1 MDEYTIRQAIDLI
14 KAKRLTDARKLLR
27 PVLEVT
33 PTNEAAWVWFASTF
47 TKPIEQLAVM
57 RYASQFC
64 PNSLPLARGMERLDS
79 IVAEQKA
86 RGEEE
91 DIGNLEAQLPV
102 IHGAIIETPTSFDE
116 TPFTWDQPFDKN
128 WTNNDKENSNSEGDW
143 ISSLRSAAVTVEEPE
158 QPIKPPEP
166 VFSEPVSAFTPEPV
180 LQPQAQPD
188 YDIESPVDPFT
199 QPSQP
204 EDWTQ
209 EDEVITTPWQ
219 TTMPQA
225 PVMWNGQEI
234 GQESVESSPFFSDI
248 HSQPDSQQSASKKGY
263 RSISA
268 SDPYQTPFWVAV
280 VLGAF
285 LLIIL
290 TVFIIVIMLQS
301 PGLS

>member
-57 RYASQFC
+57 RYAAQFC
-64 PNSLPLARGMERLDS
+64 PNSLPLGRGIERLEG
-79 IVAEQKA
+79 ILAEQKA

-91 DIGNLEAQLPV
+91 DIGNLEPQLPI
-102 IHGAIIETPTSFDE
+102 IHGAIVETPASFDS
-116 TPFTWDQPFDKN
+116 TPFTWDQPFDKD
-128 WTNNDKENSNSEGDW
+128 WSNDEKENSTADGDW
-143 ISSLRSAAVTVEEPE
+143 ISSLRTAAVSVDEPE
-158 QPIKPPEP
+158 PPVSPQPIFTEPAPIYQPEP
-166 VFSEPVSAFTPEPV
+166 EPEPE
-180 LQPQAQPD
+180 PD
-188 YDIESPVDPFT
+188 YDVETPVDPFT
-199 QPSQP
+199 QPSQQ

-209 EDEVITTPWQ
+209 EEEVITTPWQ

-234 GQESVESSPFFSDI
+234 GRESVEASPFFSDLNPSTQN
-248 HSQPDSQQSASKKGY
+248 SQAATRRLSRSGSAG
-263 RSISA
+263 
-268 SDPYQTPFWVAV
+268 DPFQTPFWIAV
-280 VLGAF
+280 VFGAF

-290 TVFIIVIMLQS
+290 VVFIIVILLQS
-301 PGLS
+301 PA